1 VLHGSTNYLKEG
13 FGSYGSR
20 ATVMGGSAIVLAAE
34 NLLKAFR
41 ELAVQMFSVS
51 PEEVT
56 VSAGVAQTRDGR
68 SMTLG
73 QAVVLGPLTGEGTF
87 SSDKR
92 TYTYGCA
99 AAHVAVDPKTGAVEV
114 LDYIVVDDVGRAINP
129 LTLHGQVVGAAVQ
142 GFGSVFSE
150 ELVYDADG
158 QLLVGSLADYQIPLA
173 TDYPHIRAVTLEQF
187 PAPHNPLGA
196 KGAGEGGI
204 IPVGG
209 AVTNAIAS
217 ALSSF
222 NVQPTDLP
230 LTPPRLWALIEKA
243 RTAKAN

>member
-20 ATVMGGSAIVLAAE
+20 ATVMGGSAIVLAVE
-34 NLLKAFR
+34 QMLQAFR
-41 ELAVQMFSVS
+41 AVAALKFSVVL
-51 PEEVT
+51 ED
-56 VSAGVAQTRDGR
+56 VSLSGGVARTRDGR
-68 SMTLG
+68 SMTLAEAAAAG
-73 QAVVLGPLTGEGTF
+73 KLTGEGSF

-92 TYTYGCA
+92 TYSYGTA
-99 AAHVAVDPKTGAVEV
+99 AVHVAVDPKTGSVQV
-114 LDYIVVDDVGRAINP
+114 LDYVVVDDVGRVINP
-129 LTLHGQVVGAAVQ
+129 LTLHGQVLGAAVQ

-150 ELVYDADG
+150 HLVYDANG
-158 QLLVGSLADYQIPLA
+158 QLLIGSLADYKIPLA
-173 TDYPHIRAVTLEQF
+173 TDYPHIRAITLEQF

-204 IPVGG
+204 IPVGA

-217 ALSSF
+217 ALSSL

-230 LTPPRLWALIEKA
+230 LTPPRLWDLINKA
-243 RTAKAN
+243 APPTA